1 MGKYLIFTKNFLE
14 TFTSGGFMFTNT
26 LKTFLL
32 LAALTALFLIM
43 GQALGGRTGAFIA
56 LVLAGGLN
64 FFAYWYSDKLALK
77 MAGARPVSPAEAP
90 ELHQLVAKLAAQ
102 AGIPK
107 PKVYIIPNETPNA
120 FATGRNPEHAAVAV
134 TTGIMNILNWDEL
147 EGVLAHEIA
156 HIKNR
161 DILVSTIAAVLAG
174 AIAYLA
180 DIAQWSLFFGGLFG
194 DDEEDHNP
202 LGYIGLI
209 FMIILAPLAAML
221 IQLAVSRS
229 REYLADAT
237 GAKICRCPLSLARAL
252 EKLEAWNRKIPMQ
265 VNPAQAQMF
274 IVNPLKGSGLMHL
287 FSTHP
292 PIEDRIKRLLEMA
305 RRQGLAA

>member
-1 MGKYLIFTKNFLE
+1 MV
-14 TFTSGGFMFTNT
+14 TNT
-26 LKTFLL
+26 LKTFIL
-32 LAALTALFLIM
+32 LAALTGLFLII
-43 GQALGGRTGAFIA
+43 GEAFGGRTGLIIA
-56 LVLAGGLN
+56 LGLAGVMN
-64 FFAYWYSDKLALK
+64 FFAYWFSDKLALK

-107 PKVYIIPNETPNA
+107 PKVYLIPTETPNA

-134 TTGIMNILNWDEL
+134 TAGIMHLLDWDEL

-180 DIAQWSLFFGGLFG
+180 DMAQWSLFFGGIFG
-194 DDEEDHNP
+194 DDEDNQNP
-202 LGYIGLI
+202 LGYVGLI
-209 FMIILAPLAAML
+209 LMIILAPIAAML
-221 IQLAVSRS
+221 IQLAISRS

-252 EKLEAWNRKIPMQ
+252 EKLEAWNRKLPMR

-274 IVNPLKGSGLMHL
+274 IVNPLRGNALANL

-292 PIEDRIKRLLEMA
+292 PIEDRIRRLVEMA
-305 RRQGLAA
+305 KREGLA

>member
-1 MGKYLIFTKNFLE
+1 MV
-14 TFTSGGFMFTNT
+14 TNT

-32 LAALTALFLIM
+32 LAALTALFLVI
-43 GQALGGRTGAFIA
+43 GQAFGGRTGLIIA
-56 LVLAGGLN
+56 LVLAGALN

-90 ELHQLVAKLAAQ
+90 ELHQIVAKLAAQ
-102 AGIPK
+102 AGIPT
-107 PKVYIIPNETPNA
+107 PKVYVIPTETPNA
-120 FATGRNPEHAAVAV
+120 FATGRNPENAAVAV
-134 TTGIMNILNWDEL
+134 TAGLMHLLDWDEL

-180 DIAQWSLFFGGLFG
+180 DMAQWSLFFGGIFG
-194 DDEEDHNP
+194 GNDEEDRNP
-202 LGYIGLI
+202 LNYVGLI
-209 FMIILAPLAAML
+209 LMIILAPLAAML
-221 IQLAVSRS
+221 IQLAISRS

-252 EKLEAWNRKIPMQ
+252 EKLEAWNRKLPMQ

-274 IVNPLKGSGLMHL
+274 IVNPLKGRGLAHL

-292 PIEDRIKRLLEMA
+292 PIEDRIRRLVEMA
-305 RRQGLAA
+305 RKEGLAA

>member
-1 MGKYLIFTKNFLE
+1 MV
-14 TFTSGGFMFTNT
+14 TNT

-32 LAALTALFLIM
+32 LAALTALFLVI
-43 GQALGGRTGAFIA
+43 GQAFGGRTGLIIA
-56 LVLAGGLN
+56 LVLAGALN

-90 ELHQLVAKLAAQ
+90 ELHQIVAKLAAQ

-107 PKVYIIPNETPNA
+107 PKVYVIPTETPNA
-120 FATGRNPEHAAVAV
+120 FATGRNPENAAVAV
-134 TTGIMNILNWDEL
+134 TAGLMHLLDWDEL

-180 DIAQWSLFFGGLFG
+180 DMAQWSLFFGGIFG
-194 DDEEDHNP
+194 GNDEEDHNP
-202 LGYIGLI
+202 LSYVGLI
-209 FMIILAPLAAML
+209 LMIILAPLAAML
-221 IQLAVSRS
+221 IQLAISRS

-252 EKLEAWNRKIPMQ
+252 EKLEAWNRKLPMQ

-274 IVNPLKGSGLMHL
+274 IVNPLKGRGLAHL

-292 PIEDRIKRLLEMA
+292 PIEDRIRRLVEMA
-305 RRQGLAA
+305 RKEGLAA

>member
-1 MGKYLIFTKNFLE
+1 MV
-14 TFTSGGFMFTNT
+14 TNT
-26 LKTFLL
+26 LKTFIL
-32 LAALTALFLIM
+32 LAALTGLFLII
-43 GQALGGRTGAFIA
+43 GEAFGGRTGLIIA
-56 LVLAGGLN
+56 LGLAGVMN
-64 FFAYWYSDKLALK
+64 FFAYWFSDKLALK

-107 PKVYIIPNETPNA
+107 PKVYLIPTETPNA

-134 TTGIMNILNWDEL
+134 TAGIMQLLDWDEL

-180 DIAQWSLFFGGLFG
+180 DMAQWSLFFGGIFG
-194 DDEEDHNP
+194 DDEDNQNP
-202 LGYIGLI
+202 LGYVGLI
-209 FMIILAPLAAML
+209 LMIILAPIAAML
-221 IQLAVSRS
+221 IQLAISRS

-252 EKLEAWNRKIPMQ
+252 EKLEAWNRKLPMR

-274 IVNPLKGSGLMHL
+274 IVNPLRGNALANL

-292 PIEDRIKRLLEMA
+292 PIEDRIRRLVEMA
-305 RRQGLAA
+305 KREGLA

>member
-1 MGKYLIFTKNFLE
+1 MMN
-14 TFTSGGFMFTNT
+14 TF
-26 LKTFLL
+26 KTFLL
-32 LAALTALFLIM
+32 LAALTALFMLV
-43 GQALGGRTGAFIA
+43 GQAIGGRGGAMLA
-56 LVLAGGLN
+56 LVLAGVMN
-64 FFAYWYSDKLALK
+64 FFAYWFSDKLALS
-77 MAGARPVSPAEAP
+77 MAGARPVSPEEAP
-90 ELHQLVAKLAAQ
+90 HLHQIVAKLAAQ
-102 AGIPK
+102 AGLPK
-107 PKVYIIPNETPNA
+107 PRVYIIPQATPNA

-134 TTGIMNILNWDEL
+134 TQGILELLDWDEL
-147 EGVLAHEIA
+147 EGVLAHELA

-180 DIAQWSLFFGGLFG
+180 NMAQWAMFFGGFHG
-194 DDEEDHNP
+194 DDDRDNP
-202 LGYIGLI
+202 LGLVGLI
-209 FMIILAPLAAML
+209 IMIIVAPLAATL

-252 EKLEAWNRKIPMQ
+252 EKLEAWNRKIPME

-274 IVNPLKGSGLMHL
+274 IVNPLKGEGLMAL

-292 PIEDRIKRLLEMA
+292 PIQDRIARLVEMA
-305 RRQGLAA
+305 RREGMA

>member
-1 MGKYLIFTKNFLE
+1 VY
-14 TFTSGGFMFTNT
+14 NT
-26 LKTFLL
+26 LKTFML
-32 LAALTALFLIM
+32 LAALTALFVICGQLI
-43 GQALGGRTGAFIA
+43 GGKVGAIFA
-56 LVLAGGLN
+56 LVLAGVMN

-77 MAGARPVSPAEAP
+77 MSGARPVSPSEAP

-107 PKVYIIPNETPNA
+107 PRVYIIPTETPNA
-120 FATGRNPEHAAVAV
+120 FATGRDPEHAAVAV
-134 TTGIMNILNWDEL
+134 TAGIMRILNRDEL

-161 DILVSTIAAVLAG
+161 DILISSIAAVLAG

-180 DIAQWSLFFGGLFG
+180 DMASWSLLFGGFSS
-194 DDEEDHNP
+194 DDEDNGI
-202 LGYIGLI
+202 LGYVGI
-209 FMIILAPLAAML
+209 FLMIILAPLAAMI
-221 IQLAVSRS
+221 IQMAVSRS

-252 EKLEAWNRKIPMQ
+252 EKLDQWNKRIPMQ

-274 IVNPLKGSGLMHL
+274 IVNPLSGSSLYKL

-292 PIEDRIKRLLEMA
+292 PIEDRIAKLVEIA
-305 RRQGLAA
+305 RREGIAA

>member
-1 MGKYLIFTKNFLE
+1 MV
-14 TFTSGGFMFTNT
+14 TNT
-26 LKTFLL
+26 LKTFIL
-32 LAALTALFLIM
+32 LAALTGLFLII
-43 GQALGGRTGAFIA
+43 GEAFGGRTGLIIA
-56 LVLAGGLN
+56 LGLAGVMN
-64 FFAYWYSDKLALK
+64 FFAYWFSDKLALK

-107 PKVYIIPNETPNA
+107 PEVYLIPTETPNA

-134 TTGIMNILNWDEL
+134 TAGIMHLLDWDEL

-180 DIAQWSLFFGGLFG
+180 DMAQWSLFFGGIFG
-194 DDEEDHNP
+194 DDEDNQNP
-202 LGYIGLI
+202 LGYVGLI
-209 FMIILAPLAAML
+209 LMIILAPIAAML
-221 IQLAVSRS
+221 IQLAISRS

-252 EKLEAWNRKIPMQ
+252 EKLEAWNRKLPMR

-274 IVNPLKGSGLMHL
+274 IVNPLRGNALANL

-292 PIEDRIKRLLEMA
+292 PIEDRIRRLVEMA
-305 RRQGLAA
+305 KREGLA